1 MKHYLHLV
9 LTAIMLLCFGGVVDA
24 QTEFDFSKDLPSTWE
39 KVSGTVQKQTYKNVS
54 CCQLLKGATIKS
66 PKLGKA
72 YNHIKLNLSRSSNG
86 TTLEISATVGSET
99 INLKTY
105 TSSDVVSGKW
115 NDYEF
120 DLPESVQSEDCYLT
134 IKAAASS
141 YYISKITL
149 TGTSTDPS
157 KTPTTLSFGE
167 EYDGKTITK
176 YIGDENVYSIPAT
189 LSPSIE
195 GAKITY
201 KSSNPD
207 LVYIDENNGDI
218 MVAGTELGT
227 ATITASYAGNDTYAS
242 SSASYTVNVKKPT
255 VVEDGVFDFTS
266 GELDYGSGLT
276 PRKDYTDYDESTTWQ
291 NGIVTISTK
300 GNTRWWEN
308 TDNDELRFY
317 SGSSFTVN
325 VPSGN
330 HITNVAIT
338 GGYSFKADCGTYNTN
353 SGKWTGNANA
363 ITFTYNA
370 KGKIAVKTITVTYVP
385 DATLTTAASSFATYS
400 CDYAVDYSAA
410 GLKAYAVKLDE
421 ANNKVV
427 YTEIN
432 GTVAAATP
440 VLLQGEASTQY
451 TLAPSTAKA
460 TTVDTDLQMSDGSV
474 VAADNLYYGFA
485 TVNGISGFKL
495 VQNGI
500 TIPAKKGY
508 LKLSAASSDAKAF
521 YAFNGE
527 TTGINETLGENN
539 FDENAP
545 RYNVSGQRVDKSFKG
560 LVIINGKK
568 YILK

>member
-1 MKHYLHLV
+1 M
-9 LTAIMLLCFGGVVDA
+9 FRGGVVDA
-24 QTEFDFSKDLPSTWE
+24 NEITYTVASKTSVKSTNAPDGVTATF
-39 KVSGTVQKQTYKNVS
+39 KNNDKNGNDQLTSGKTMTLTVSG
-54 CCQLLKGATIKS
+54 LKGKVTS
-66 PKLGKA
+66 
-72 YNHIKLNLSRSSNG
+72 LNLNLHRNSSKGSGTLTASIG
-86 TTLEISATVGSET
+86 TTTIISET
-99 INLKTY
+99 ISKTSI
-105 TSSDVVSGKW
+105 TSSYKV
-115 NDYEF
+115 YEYTVTNS
-120 DLPESVQSEDCYLT
+120 LESSDDIV
-134 IKAAASS
+134 
-141 YYISKITL
+141 ITL
-149 TGTSTDPS
+149 KSTENSLYCNTFTIVYEPTSTDPS

-176 YIGDENVYSIPAT
+176 YIGDDTVYSIPAT

-218 MVAGTELGT
+218 IVAGAEPGT
-227 ATITASYAGNDTYAS
+227 AIITASYAGDDTYAP

-276 PRKDYTDYDESTTWQ
+276 PRKDYGSTEYDKSTTWQ
-291 NGIVTISTK
+291 NGIVTISTE
-300 GNTRWWEN
+300 GNIRWWED

-338 GGYSFKADCGTYNTN
+338 GGYSFKADCGTYNAN

-370 KGKIAVKTITVTYVP
+370 KSKFAVKTITVTYVP

-451 TLAPSTAKA
+451 TLAPSTATA
-460 TTVDTDLQMSDGSV
+460 TTVDTDLQMSDGTV

-545 RYNVSGQRVDKSFKG
+545 RYNLSGQRVDKSFKG

>member
-1 MKHYLHLV
+1 MTATFKNDGSNNNDQLTSGKTMTLTVSGLKGKVTALNLNLHRNSSKGSGT
-9 LTAIMLLCFGGVVDA
+9 LTASV
-24 QTEFDFSKDLPSTWE
+24 
-39 KVSGTVQKQTYKNVS
+39 
-54 CCQLLKGATIKS
+54 
-66 PKLGKA
+66 
-72 YNHIKLNLSRSSNG
+72 G
-86 TTLEISATVGSET
+86 TTTIISKT
-99 INLKTY
+99 ISKTSI
-105 TSSDVVSGKW
+105 TSSYKG
-115 NDYEF
+115 YEYIVTNS
-120 DLPESVQSEDCYLT
+120 LESSDDIV
-134 IKAAASS
+134 
-141 YYISKITL
+141 ITL
-149 TGTSTDPS
+149 KSTENSLYCNTFTIVYEPTSTDPS
-157 KTPTTLSFGE
+157 KTATTLSFGE

-176 YIGDENVYSIPAT
+176 YVGDENVYSIPAT

-201 KSSNPD
+201 ESSDPNVVD
-207 LVYIDENNGDI
+207 VDEKGDI
-218 MVAGTELGT
+218 MLMATAPGT
-227 ATITASYAGNDTYAS
+227 ATITASYAGNDTYAAA
-242 SSASYTVNVKKPT
+242 SASYNISVIDPNIKQ
-255 VVEDGVFDFTS
+255 DVFDFT
-266 GELDYGSGLT
+266 GDDDYGSGVEKT
-276 PRKDYTDYDESTTWQ
+276 SEPSSYVTEDKTWVSG
-291 NGIVTISTK
+291 NVTMVTSGK
-300 GNTRWWEN
+300 YRWWKKTN
-308 TDNDELRFY
+308 ALRFY
-317 SGSSFTVN
+317 GGSFTLT
-325 VPSGN
+325 VPEGY
-330 HITNVAIT
+330 HITSVVLSCNT
-338 GGYSFKADCGTYNTN
+338 TYFNPN
-353 SGKWTGNANA
+353 IGSYKDGKWIGNANSVKFSS
-363 ITFTYNA
+363 TESG
-370 KGKIAVKTITVTYVP
+370 KGKDLTTITVTYAP

-440 VLLQGEASTQY
+440 VLLQGEASTPY

-460 TTVDTDLQMSDGSV
+460 TTVDTDLLMSDGSV

-495 VQNGI
+495 VQNGV

-508 LKLSAASSDAKAF
+508 LKLTNAISDAKAF

-527 TTGINETLGENN
+527 TTGINKAVSENN